1 MFTLHG
7 LWPNYPNRGYPA
19 FCDKSAKFD
28 PAKVDDLKDDLERNW
43 MSYSSSN
50 SKFWKHEWEKHGTC
64 ASPVITDE
72 HQYFQ
77 EGLRLHKELDIMGAL
92 AKHGITPSNDP
103 AGYKS
108 ADLVAALQQEL
119 GAAPV
124 LKCTN
129 GGLVEVWLCINRDLK
144 VFECP
149 TGYPYTSGAKST
161 RTLLGEETCKST
173 LTLPPLNPQR
183 QEDRK
188 KAHKMRQGAARAALD
203 QGRQRREAAIKNDAV
218 NVWAYE
224 DPGPGAFLE
233 V

>member
-1 MFTLHG
+1 MI
-7 LWPNYPNRGYPA
+7 
-19 FCDKSAKFD
+19 
-28 PAKVDDLKDDLERNW
+28 KD
-43 MSYSSSN
+43 
-50 SKFWKHEWEKHGTC
+50 
-64 ASPVITDE
+64 A

-92 AKHGITPSNDP
+92 AKHGITPSDDP

-129 GGLVEVWLCINRDLK
+129 GGLVEVWFCINRDLK

-183 QEDRK
+183 QQDRQR
-188 KAHKMRQGAARAALD
+188 AHKLRQEAARAAVD
-203 QGRQRREAAIKNDAV
+203 QGRRRREAAAKNDAV

-224 DPGPGAFLE
+224 GPGPEAFLE